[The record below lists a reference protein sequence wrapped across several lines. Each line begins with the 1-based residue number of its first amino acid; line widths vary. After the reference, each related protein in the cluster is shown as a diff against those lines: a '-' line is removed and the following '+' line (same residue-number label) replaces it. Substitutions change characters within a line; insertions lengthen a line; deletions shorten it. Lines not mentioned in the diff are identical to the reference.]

1 MKKKILTILL
11 IITITLLTGCI
22 KRYDME
28 GINII
33 TTIYPIEYVTKRLYG
48 ESANIKS
55 IYPNGVD
62 INEYKLT
69 NKQLKDFS
77 NNDLLIYNG
86 NSTDREYATVILQK
100 NKNIKIIDASY
111 GLEETYAKSDIWLN
125 PSNILMLAQNIKQEL
140 SDYIENPY
148 LKQEINNNYKLLKLD
163 ISELDTELN
172 RTAKNSNNKKIISY
186 DESLKFLEKYGFEVI
201 NLTKNGK
208 EIDSNIKL
216 ATSLLNNKSLSYIFV
231 NEWTKDNEL
240 VTKLT
245 KETSS
250 KTLLFKSLA
259 TITDEDI
266 NKIISNYSDEDKLLC
281 MIGSFTE
288 QKNHMYMLDVM
299 KELPSNYKLI
309 LLGDGK
315 LKDKIVDKI
324 NVDNLSER
332 VVMLGFRNN
341 IAPIVKASDLVVIP
355 SKWEGF
361 GLVAAEAMACGKQIV
376 CNDVDGLSEVVG
388 DVGVKVNINNKN
400 EFKDAIIQT
409 IEYGY
414 DQQKCIDQASRYDI
428 KNMVK
433 LYIDLYNR
441 SIMERN
447 NE

>member
-186 DESLKFLEKYGFEVI
+186 DESLKFLEKYGFNVLSIEENEKKKSDFQDAKNAVTSKSNSYVFI
-201 NLTKNGK
+201 LENNESDENVQKLKSAGAKIIKIKSLKNLTSEEKNSGYDYQQYINTF
-208 EIDSNIKL
+208 ID
-216 ATSLLNNKSLSYIFV
+216 
-231 NEWTKDNEL
+231 D
-240 VTKLT
+240 
-245 KETSS
+245 
-250 KTLLFKSLA
+250 
-259 TITDEDI
+259 
-266 NKIISNYSDEDKLLC
+266 
-281 MIGSFTE
+281 
-288 QKNHMYMLDVM
+288 
-299 KELPSNYKLI
+299 
-309 LLGDGK
+309 
-315 LKDKIVDKI
+315 LK
-324 NVDNLSER
+324 
-332 VVMLGFRNN
+332 
-341 IAPIVKASDLVVIP
+341 
-355 SKWEGF
+355 
-361 GLVAAEAMACGKQIV
+361 
-376 CNDVDGLSEVVG
+376 SEV
-388 DVGVKVNINNKN
+388 
-400 EFKDAIIQT
+400 
-409 IEYGY
+409 
-414 DQQKCIDQASRYDI
+414 
-428 KNMVK
+428 
-433 LYIDLYNR
+433 YN
-441 SIMERN
+441 
-447 NE
+447 

>member
-62 INEYKLT
+62 INEYKL
-69 NKQLKDFS
+69 S

-266 NKIISNYSDEDKLLC
+266 NKNEDYISIMNYNISNL
-281 MIGSFTE
+281 
-288 QKNHMYMLDVM
+288 
-299 KELPSNYKLI
+299 KEETYK
-309 LLGDGK
+309 
-315 LKDKIVDKI
+315 
-324 NVDNLSER
+324 
-332 VVMLGFRNN
+332 
-341 IAPIVKASDLVVIP
+341 
-355 SKWEGF
+355 
-361 GLVAAEAMACGKQIV
+361 
-376 CNDVDGLSEVVG
+376 
-388 DVGVKVNINNKN
+388 
-400 EFKDAIIQT
+400 
-409 IEYGY
+409 
-414 DQQKCIDQASRYDI
+414 
-428 KNMVK
+428 
-433 LYIDLYNR
+433 
-441 SIMERN
+441 
-447 NE
+447 

>member
-86 NSTDREYATVILQK
+86 NNTDREYATVILQK

-259 TITDEDI
+259 TITYEDI
-266 NKIISNYSDEDKLLC
+266 NKNEDYISIMNYNISNL
-281 MIGSFTE
+281 
-288 QKNHMYMLDVM
+288 
-299 KELPSNYKLI
+299 KEETYK
-309 LLGDGK
+309 
-315 LKDKIVDKI
+315 
-324 NVDNLSER
+324 
-332 VVMLGFRNN
+332 
-341 IAPIVKASDLVVIP
+341 
-355 SKWEGF
+355 
-361 GLVAAEAMACGKQIV
+361 
-376 CNDVDGLSEVVG
+376 
-388 DVGVKVNINNKN
+388 
-400 EFKDAIIQT
+400 
-409 IEYGY
+409 
-414 DQQKCIDQASRYDI
+414 
-428 KNMVK
+428 
-433 LYIDLYNR
+433 
-441 SIMERN
+441 
-447 NE
+447 